1 MNMKQFLFL
10 FALIMF
16 GSLKLH
22 GQETKNYKGG
32 YTFNN
37 LRGIGDFYYY
47 LEEENEAV
55 LDGKFN
61 FEYKKLDSLTRSNFL
76 KLSVD
81 GYFKSYEKDQSW
93 TYKKSEHKIEIEDIQ
108 DREII
113 ADLESRVIDLN
124 AQYDEGNLQGTWD
137 YYENRWLGEEY
148 REIFKAE
155 DLVFEA
161 DKLTGK
167 VRFESADGANTYQ
180 IFGQV
185 NEEGLMNGNWDF
197 FYSADQIS
205 IHETRRYESGFL
217 IGLSKVNSLTNENID
232 EVVFY
237 NAIEKLDSLNQGFDV
252 DYSVSE
258 EFFGLTFNDGF
269 SEESEEYQG
278 QYRGTYLL
286 EDALIRILQFE
297 QDNFI
302 QDGKLI
308 KSPISTRRFAYE
320 ISEDDEERYEEAIEI
335 FDRLRDE
342 SSQKSRLDFL
352 MLNQNTADSL
362 SFSMAYFDYLTDKLA
377 KFERV
382 IDLLKSENIRFFD
395 PSNYLRDGLDFLK
408 ESEAIEYTYRG
419 ELKTKEL
426 DFSGV
431 EKANMLGE
439 DLLNYLNQ
447 ELAYFEVIERYV
459 SIQQQDFRQ
468 DKDLE
473 AIESRIL
480 SEKALIDSLRK
491 SLTIQNETHR
501 SLVQAFYENLAVDQ
515 YQSLLDE
522 YNQTEDFLDKAS
534 AGDEIIELLEFVL
547 SRLPELNQYAGLGQH
562 LQQDFTEKTLDPF
575 TFETEF
581 EVLRQ
586 ATLVQAAQRIIN
598 HELGEIKETQDFEV
612 VRARFLTLESLE
624 NRLMELKGRN
634 TKRLERN
641 LNQAGSDIN
650 QLKKLLSL

>member
-1 MNMKQFLFL
+1 MKQLFFLFTL
-10 FALIMF
+10 VLSCGLNLSA
-16 GSLKLH
+16 
-22 GQETKNYKGG
+22 QETKNYKGG
-32 YTFNN
+32 YTFND

-47 LEEENEAV
+47 LIEDNEAV

-61 FEYKKLDSLTRSNFL
+61 FEYKKLDSLTRSSFL
-76 KLSVD
+76 KLNVD
-81 GYFKSYEKDQSW
+81 GSYKSYQKDKDW
-93 TYKKSEHKIEIEDIQ
+93 VYKKAEHKIKIEDIQ
-108 DREII
+108 NRSII
-113 ADLESRVIDLN
+113 AELESKLIDLK
-124 AQYDEGNLQGTWD
+124 AHYKEGKLQGIWD
-137 YYENRWLGEEY
+137 YYENRWVGESAKEV
-148 REIFKAE
+148 FKAE
-155 DLVFEA
+155 DLVFQA

-185 NEEGLMNGNWDF
+185 NEKGLMNGNWDF
-197 FYSADQIS
+197 FYSSDSIS

-217 IGLSKVNSLTNENID
+217 IGLSKVNSLTNEKID

-237 NAIEKLDSLNQGFDV
+237 NAIEKLDSLNQGFEV

-269 SEESEEYQG
+269 SEESQEYQG

-286 EDALIRILQFE
+286 EDALTRILQFE
-297 QDNFI
+297 QGNFI
-302 QDGKLI
+302 QEGNLV

-320 ISEDDEERYEEAIEI
+320 ISKKDQERYQEAIGI
-335 FDRLRDE
+335 FDELQREAAL
-342 SSQKSRLDFL
+342 KSRLDFL

-362 SFSMAYFDYLTDKLA
+362 SFSKSYFEYLNNKVK

-408 ESEAIEYTYRG
+408 ESETIQYTYRG
-419 ELKTKEL
+419 EVKTKEL
-426 DFSGV
+426 DFSAV

-447 ELAYFEVIERYV
+447 ELAYFIEIEQYV
-459 SIQQQDFRQ
+459 SSQQQDFRQ

-480 SEKALIDSLRK
+480 SEKGLIDSLRK
-491 SLTIQNETHR
+491 SLRLTTDIHR
-501 SLVQAFYENLAVDQ
+501 TLVQAFYENLAVDQ
-515 YQSLLDE
+515 YQILLDQ
-522 YNQTEDFLDKAS
+522 YNETEDFLDKAS
-534 AGDEIIELLEFVL
+534 AGDEIIELLQFVL
-547 SRLPELNQYAGLGQH
+547 SRLPELDQYAGLGQQ
-562 LQQDFTEKTLDPF
+562 LQAEFTEKTLDPF

-586 ATLVQAAQRIIN
+586 AALVQAAQRIISY
-598 HELGEIKETQDFEV
+598 ELNQIEQTKDFEV
-612 VRARFLTLESLE
+612 VRARLLTLESLK
-624 NRLMELKGRN
+624 NRLLELKGRN

>member
-1 MNMKQFLFL
+1 MKQLFFLFTL
-10 FALIMF
+10 VLSC
-16 GSLKLH
+16 GLKLSA
-22 GQETKNYKGG
+22 QETKNYKGG
-32 YTFNN
+32 YTFND

-47 LEEENEAV
+47 LIEDNEAV

-61 FEYKKLDSLTRSNFL
+61 FEYKKLDSLTRSSFL

-81 GYFKSYEKDQSW
+81 GSYKSYKKDKDW
-93 TYKKSEHKIEIEDIQ
+93 VYKKAEHKIKIEDIQ
-108 DREII
+108 NRSII
-113 ADLESRVIDLN
+113 AELESKFIDLK
-124 AQYDEGNLQGTWD
+124 AHYKEGKLQGIWD
-137 YYENRWLGEEY
+137 YYENRWVGESAKEV
-148 REIFKAE
+148 FKAE
-155 DLVFEA
+155 DLVFQA

-180 IFGQV
+180 IFGLV
-185 NEEGLMNGNWDF
+185 NEKGLMNGNWDF
-197 FYSADQIS
+197 FYSSDSIS

-217 IGLSKVNSLTNENID
+217 IGLSKVNSLTNEKID

-237 NAIEKLDSLNQGFDV
+237 NAIEKLDSLNQGFEV

-269 SEESEEYQG
+269 SEESQEYQG

-286 EDALIRILQFE
+286 EDALTRILQFE
-297 QDNFI
+297 QGNFI
-302 QDGKLI
+302 QEGNLV

-320 ISEDDEERYEEAIEI
+320 ISKKDKERYQEAIGI
-335 FDRLRDE
+335 FDELQREAAL
-342 SSQKSRLDFL
+342 KSRLDFL

-362 SFSMAYFDYLTDKLA
+362 SFSKAYFEYLNNKVK

-382 IDLLKSENIRFFD
+382 IDLLKSESIRFFD

-408 ESEAIEYTYRG
+408 ESETIQYTYRG
-419 ELKTKEL
+419 EVKTKEL
-426 DFSGV
+426 DFSAV

-447 ELAYFEVIERYV
+447 ELAYFIEIEQYV
-459 SIQQQDFRQ
+459 SSQQQDFRQ

-480 SEKALIDSLRK
+480 SEKGLIDSLRK
-491 SLTIQNETHR
+491 SLRLTTDIHR
-501 SLVQAFYENLAVDQ
+501 TLVQAFYENLAVDQ
-515 YQSLLDE
+515 YQILLDQ
-522 YNQTEDFLDKAS
+522 YNETEDFLDKAS
-534 AGDEIIELLEFVL
+534 AGDEIIELLQFVL
-547 SRLPELNQYAGLGQH
+547 SRLPELDQYAGLGQQ
-562 LQQDFTEKTLDPF
+562 LQAEFTEKTLDPF
-575 TFETEF
+575 TFESEF

-586 ATLVQAAQRIIN
+586 AALVQAAQRIISY
-598 HELGEIKETQDFEV
+598 ELNQIEQTKDFEV
-612 VRARFLTLESLE
+612 VRARLLTLESLK
-624 NRLMELKGRN
+624 NRLLELKGRN